1 MTRWLEYLNLPIIIV
16 KVKNNQIHSVMESA
30 FLLHA
35 DTQRSGVLKGELGS
49 RRKLTGNYLLTLNS
63 YSYNEKNWKNGI
75 NLNFENTF
83 RYKWII

>member
-35 DTQRSGVLKGELGS
+35 DTQRSGVLKVELGS

-75 NLNFENTF
+75 NLNFKNTF